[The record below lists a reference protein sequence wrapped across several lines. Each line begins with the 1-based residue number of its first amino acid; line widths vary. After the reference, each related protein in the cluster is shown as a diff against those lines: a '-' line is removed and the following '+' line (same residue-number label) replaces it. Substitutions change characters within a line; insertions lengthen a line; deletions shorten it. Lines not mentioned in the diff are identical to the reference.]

1 MERKVNLGDP
11 DFEPTDEELIE
22 LAHRAF
28 ADVPRANDAAQA
40 KLRADIAA
48 LREEALRQVAR
59 WLPSTA

>member
-22 LAHRAF
+22 LSHRAF
-28 ADVPRANDAAQA
+28 AGVPTANEDAQA

-48 LREEALRQVAR
+48 LREESLRRLAR
-59 WLPSTA
+59 LLPSPT